1 MRSELGDLVLVTGA
15 SGGLGP
21 AIVRTFLEAGA
32 RVIAVARGRDKL
44 EKLAES
50 LGHPAALTL
59 LAADLSTAA
68 GAEEATRSSPG
79 VLVHA
84 AGAWAGG
91 HPAFEAPDDELDR
104 MIEVNLR
111 AAWFCAR
118 AAFRRMVPEHRGR
131 IVLVAS
137 LGGLRGAPG
146 SAAYGAAKAGVLALC
161 QALAEEGRPHGIAC
175 NAVAPGT
182 IDTEA
187 NRRAMPDGDR
197 STWVSPEEVA
207 RAVLFLASPEAAG
220 VTGSTIIVS
229 RGG

>member
-1 MRSELGDLVLVTGA
+1 MRAELAETVLVTGA

-21 AIVRTFLEAGA
+21 AIVRTFLDAGA
-32 RVIAVARGRDKL
+32 RVIAAARGRDKL
-44 EKLAES
+44 ERLADS

-59 LAADLSTAA
+59 VAADLTTAV
-68 GAEEATRSSPG
+68 GADEATRFSPG

-118 AAFRRMVPEHRGR
+118 AAFRRMVPERRGR

-137 LGGLRGAPG
+137 VGGLRGAPG
-146 SAAYGAAKAGVLALC
+146 AAAYGAAKAGVLALC
-161 QALAEEGRPHGIAC
+161 QALAEEGRPYGITC

-182 IDTEA
+182 IATEA
-187 NRRAMPDGDR
+187 NRRAMPGADT

-207 RAVLFLASPEAAG
+207 CAILLLASPESAG
-220 VTGSTIIVS
+220 VSGSTLIVS
-229 RGG
+229 RGA